1 MSSTDILPLPSG
13 REPVPASTLER
24 AVEELARGAVV
35 GLPTETVY
43 GLAVRADRLEA
54 VEALRRLKG
63 SDPARPFT
71 WHVAERGA
79 AHGSLSGFRQLGP
92 LTGRLVE
99 RYWPGP
105 LTLVLYGVPPGLEHV
120 AQEGWTALR
129 LPAHEGT
136 REVLRAA
143 PFPVVATSAN
153 EAGAPPA
160 TTASEV
166 LAAFADRV
174 PLVLDGGRAM
184 LGEASAVLRLG
195 PGRFEL
201 LRPGLL
207 EADELRRAAGLSILF
222 VCTGNTCRSPMA
234 ETLARS
240 ILGARLGLEL
250 RGRPSLD
257 DPRLAAFGFRLAS
270 AGVQAGR
277 GACASPEAVQVMAE
291 AGLDLSEHR
300 SAPALADAVRAAQ
313 RVYCM
318 TSAHRQAL
326 LGLLPPG
333 AAAHV
338 ELLDPEG
345 RDVPDPIGGGYEDYL
360 ACAFALRAALE
371 ERAAEWA

>member
-1 MSSTDILPLPSG
+1 MSSTVILPLPPG
-13 REPVPASTLER
+13 AAIPPATLER

-43 GLAVRADRLEA
+43 GLAVRADRAEA
-54 VEALRRLKG
+54 VAALRRLKG

-71 WHVAERGA
+71 WHVAERGV
-79 AHGSLSGFRQLGP
+79 AHGAGSRFRELGP
-92 LTGRLVE
+92 LVGRLVE

-105 LTLVLYGVPPGLEHV
+105 LTLVLHGVPPGLEHI

-129 LPAHEGT
+129 LPAHEGA
-136 REVLRAA
+136 RALLRAA

-153 EAGAPPA
+153 AAGDAPA
-160 TTASEV
+160 ATASEV
-166 LAAFADRV
+166 LAAFGGRI
-174 PLVLDGGRAM
+174 PLVLDGGRAT

-195 PGRFEL
+195 AGRFEV
-201 LRPGLL
+201 LRGGLL

-234 ETLARS
+234 ETLARAL
-240 ILGARLGLEL
+240 LGRRLGLEL

-257 DPRLAAFGFRLAS
+257 DAALAAFGFRLAS
-270 AGVQAGR
+270 AGVHAGR
-277 GACASPEAVQVMAE
+277 GACASPEAIQVMAE
-291 AGLDLSEHR
+291 AGLDLAEHR
-300 SAPALADAVRAAQ
+300 SAPALAESVRAAQ

-318 TSAHRQAL
+318 TAAHRQAL

-338 ELLDPEG
+338 ALLDPG
-345 RDVPDPIGGGYEDYL
+345 GQDVPDPMGGGYEDYL
-360 ACAFALRAALE
+360 ACAFAIRAALE